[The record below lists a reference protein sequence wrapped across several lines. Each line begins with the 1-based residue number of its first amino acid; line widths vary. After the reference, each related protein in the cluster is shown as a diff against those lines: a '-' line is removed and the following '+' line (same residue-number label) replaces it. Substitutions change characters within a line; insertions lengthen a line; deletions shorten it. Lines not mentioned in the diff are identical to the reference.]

1 MKMEI
6 YFINML
12 LHFYHTIIVLYKD
25 FVLCLYFKIN
35 LSNWVSVAELELQKN
50 VLCQQNICMI
60 VVINII

>member
-35 LSNWVSVAELELQKN
+35 LSNWVIVAELELQKN
-50 VLCQQNICMI
+50 VMSAEHLYDCRN
-60 VVINII
+60 